1 MDCMG
6 VDWFMTGSLLKWPMK
21 VPIKLGTSSIIP
33 ISCITAKQSGL
44 LSPLSWVF
52 FSKVVMGTGAYGAC
66 KALNGPK
73 NLAKI
78 FSSKH
83 SNECKALNTK
93 SFISSLGIMAILP
106 SISGGDFFSKGT
118 KKTSKNKFM
127 PYKSRGSGE
136 L

>member
-21 VPIKLGTSSIIP
+21 DPYKTGF
-33 ISCITAKQSGL
+33 
-44 LSPLSWVF
+44 LSPLSWA
-52 FSKVVMGTGAYGAC
+52 MAYEA
-66 KALNGPK
+66 
-73 NLAKI
+73 
-78 FSSKH
+78 
-83 SNECKALNTK
+83 CKALNTK